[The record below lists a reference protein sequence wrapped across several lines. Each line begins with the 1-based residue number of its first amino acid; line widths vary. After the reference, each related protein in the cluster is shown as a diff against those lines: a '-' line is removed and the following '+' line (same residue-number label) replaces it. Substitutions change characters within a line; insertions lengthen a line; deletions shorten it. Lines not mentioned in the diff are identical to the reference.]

1 MAEFTLISALLAI
14 LFLAILQ
21 MAFVVHVRNTL
32 IASAAEG
39 ARYAANA
46 NRTLADGAARTEA
59 LIAESLSPSLARDVT
74 SRMIDLDGAATV
86 EVNVVTTLPLA
97 GLLGVDRGLSVSGH
111 AVAEIP

>member
-1 MAEFTLISALLAI
+1 M
-14 LFLAILQ
+14 AILQ
-21 MAFVVHVRNTL
+21 VAFVIHVRNTL

-46 NRTLADGAARTEA
+46 NRSLSDGAARTEA

-74 SRMIDLDGAATV
+74 SRLVELNGVATV
-86 EVNVVTTLPLA
+86 EVQVVTTLPLA